1 MIKKICLFLVLFLVF
16 SCNESND
23 VKQYTTVLDQTSTS
37 KKVKLAISEYPYDTC
52 EILYDSEQACKDN
65 NCHWNEI
72 EGCMS
77 INRSNTC
84 EILYDNEETCKDNI
98 NCHWNKNIGCM
109 SMNRSM
115 LASLIFPYD
124 KNYYLAVKLDVFS
137 MGLIGSDDLI
147 DNFQLFCDSF
157 YWGENDNYRFVFP
170 DDWDDDQILTTVAN
184 TQYSDY
190 NYNLKLFEG
199 NAQLSVT
206 KLPVRLD
213 LDYESMLGTIINDNV
228 QRWMRQ
234 LKLVVNDSGIKNI
247 LTNIIRSESK
257 IGRYILFNIK

>member
-1 MIKKICLFLVLFLVF
+1 MIKKIYLFLILFLVF

-23 VKQYTTVLDQTSTS
+23 VKQYTTVLDQPSTS
-37 KKVKLAISEYPYDTC
+37 KKETLAISEYPYDTC
-52 EILYDSEQACKDN
+52 EILYDSEQTCKDN
-65 NCHWNEI
+65 NCHWNKI
-72 EGCMS
+72 
-77 INRSNTC
+77 
-84 EILYDNEETCKDNI
+84 K
-98 NCHWNKNIGCM
+98 GCM

-124 KNYYLAVKLDVFS
+124 KDYYLAVKLDISS

-147 DNFQLFCDSF
+147 NNFQLFCDSF
-157 YWGENDNYRFVFP
+157 YWGEDDNYRFIFP

-190 NYNLKLFEG
+190 NYNLMLFEG

-206 KLPVRLD
+206 KLPIRLD
-213 LDYESMLGTIINDNV
+213 LDYESMLGTIIDDNV

-234 LKLVVNDSGIKNI
+234 LKLVVNDFGIQNI
-247 LTNIIRSESK
+247 LTNIIQSESK

>member
-1 MIKKICLFLVLFLVF
+1 MIKKIHLFLTLLLLFC
-16 SCNESND
+16 CNESND
-23 VKQYTTVLDQTSTS
+23 VKQHATALDQPDNSRIET
-37 KKVKLAISEYPYDTC
+37 LAISEYPYDVC
-52 EILYDSEQACKDN
+52 EILYESEQTCKDN
-65 NCHWNEI
+65 NCHWNKKN
-72 EGCMS
+72 GC
-77 INRSNTC
+77 I
-84 EILYDNEETCKDNI
+84 
-98 NCHWNKNIGCM
+98 

-115 LASLIFPYD
+115 LASLIFPSD
-124 KNYYLAVKLDVFS
+124 KDYYLAVKLDVFS

-157 YWGENDNYRFVFP
+157 YWVENDNYRFVFP
-170 DDWDDDQILTTVAN
+170 DDWDDDQILTTVVN

-206 KLPVRLD
+206 KLPIRLD
-213 LDYESMLGTIINDNV
+213 LDYEGMLGTIVDDNV

-234 LKLVVNDSGIKNI
+234 LKLVVNDSGIQNI
-247 LTNIIRSESK
+247 LANIIQSESK